1 MDYLTQY
8 YKNRA
13 EQLQQ
18 ELEEL
23 TEAVL
28 AQGDPTYY
36 GDETTNVGL
45 GDLFRGIVRGFGTT
59 YNRDIAQELIAIM
72 KNLHPDKLRDSN
84 YMRNFFKRL
93 TKEELAQ
100 WKLLFPQGI
109 KVGNGTNG
117 VNGRIYHLYMD
128 GKRQRVIWWDD
139 ASGTWRS
146 PGKTGNSPYGEYI
159 NGGEVWRPI
168 EATNTVSSVITDE
181 GGNPMTAGPNV
192 GLNTSNKNT
201 VV

>member
-18 ELEEL
+18 ELEQL

-159 NGGEVWRPI
+159 NGGEIWRPI

-192 GLNTSNKNT
+192 GVSTSNKNT

>member
-18 ELEEL
+18 ELEQL

-28 AQGDPTYY
+28 AQGDSTYY
-36 GDETTNVGL
+36 DDETTNVGW
-45 GDLFRGIVRGFGTT
+45 GDLFRGVFRAT
-59 YNRDIAQELIAIM
+59 YNRKIAQELIAMM
-72 KNLHPDKLRDSN
+72 KSIHPDKLRDSN
-84 YMRNFFKRL
+84 YMRDFFKRL

-117 VNGRIYHLYMD
+117 VNGRIYYLYMD
-128 GKRQRVIWWDD
+128 GKRQRVIWWDE

-146 PGKTGNSPYGEYI
+146 PSKTGTSPYGDYI
-159 NGGEVWRPI
+159 NGGEVWKPI
-168 EATNTVSSVITDE
+168 EATNTVASVSTDE
-181 GGNPMTAGPNV
+181 DGNPMTAGPNV
-192 GLNTSNKNT
+192 GVSTSNKNT